1 MATVFRQFKN
11 FMKEYSVS
19 GVAVGIV
26 MGIAVRDYAEALV
39 DDFIMPIINAFVPD
53 IDWADWV
60 LRLGEVKIKAGHL
73 LAASLNFLIICFVI
87 FLFARL
93 VVRAAKK

>member
-1 MATVFRQFKN
+1 M
-11 FMKEYSVS
+11 
-19 GVAVGIV
+19 AVGIV

-39 DDFIMPIINAFVPD
+39 SDFIMPIINSFVPD

-60 LRLGEVKIKAGHL
+60 LPLGEAKIKAGHL
-73 LAASLNFLIICFVI
+73 LAASLNFLIVCFVI

-93 VVRAAKK
+93 VVRAAKE